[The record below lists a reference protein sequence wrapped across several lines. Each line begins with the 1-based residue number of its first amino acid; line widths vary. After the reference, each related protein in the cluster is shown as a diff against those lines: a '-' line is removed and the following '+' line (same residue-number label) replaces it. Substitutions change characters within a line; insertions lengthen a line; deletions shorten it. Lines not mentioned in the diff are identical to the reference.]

1 MKRIEQTYSIRA
13 PLSRV
18 WRALTD
24 PKLIEAWS
32 GAPAEMSDE
41 AGAKFSLWDGDVYG
55 TNTKVVPQKL
65 LEQEWYGGEWDKPS
79 KVVFSLSG
87 EGDRT
92 VVMLVHTRMPEHEAK
107 DLEQG
112 WRDYYLGALKN
123 LCED

>member
-1 MKRIEQTYSIRA
+1 MKRIEETYTIRA

-32 GAPAEMSDE
+32 GAPAVMSDE
-41 AGAKFSLWDGDVYG
+41 EGARFSLWDGDIYG

-65 LEQEWYGGEWDKPS
+65 LEQEWYSRDWDKPS
-79 KVVFSLSG
+79 KVVFLFSG

-92 VVMLVHTRMPEHEAK
+92 VVMLVHTRIPEHEAK
-107 DLEQG
+107 DLAQG
-112 WRDYYLGALKN
+112 WRDYYMGAVKS